1 MSKKK
6 KNKKGSK
13 KISIEIILL
22 ATAIIQLTAAIITLI
37 SVLVNLS

>member
-6 KNKKGSK
+6 KKGNKK

-22 ATAIIQLTAAIITLI
+22 APAIIQFTAAIITLANVII
-37 SVLVNLS
+37 SLS